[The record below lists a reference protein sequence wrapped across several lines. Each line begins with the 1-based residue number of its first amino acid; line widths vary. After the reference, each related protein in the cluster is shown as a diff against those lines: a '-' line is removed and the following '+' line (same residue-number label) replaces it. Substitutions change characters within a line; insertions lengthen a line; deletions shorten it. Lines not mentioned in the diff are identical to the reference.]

1 MPNAFHSPSSVS
13 YHPRGGKE
21 FIKTAKCTTAV
32 SLKSCT
38 SCTDLDFTRLATTIS
53 RKINYDVTQSR
64 PEGAARLHTPQDKKK
79 KKKKC
84 STLSSSTT
92 QNKKK
97 KQKNGATVRKERE
110 KGGRKGREG
119 GEWGLFSV
127 SVTSMTQIFHR
138 LSKSPHCSRSST
150 GSFACLKF
158 NGGRADMHMRTL
170 TLGLMKACTHAKMK
184 QTHRQQLHEPNKF
197 CGRSTN
203 TNIEVRDEDLPLPKS
218 QNPAEV

>member
-79 KKKKC
+79 RKKKC

-97 KQKNGATVRKERE
+97 KQKKRRNSEEGTG
-110 KGGRKGREG
+110 KGGEKREG
-119 GEWGLFSV
+119 RRRMGVIFSF
-127 SVTSMTQIFHR
+127 SYIDDSNIPPPFKISSLQQKFHR
-138 LSKSPHCSRSST
+138 KLCLFEIQRRARRHAHAHPHT
-150 GSFACLKF
+150 
-158 NGGRADMHMRTL
+158 RAHEGMHTC
-170 TLGLMKACTHAKMK
+170 K
-184 QTHRQQLHEPNKF
+184 
-197 CGRSTN
+197 
-203 TNIEVRDEDLPLPKS
+203 DEADT
-218 QNPAEV
+218 QATTA

>member
-1 MPNAFHSPSSVS
+1 MTWLRAGLRELP
-13 YHPRGGKE
+13 G
-21 FIKTAKCTTAV
+21 FILPKT
-32 SLKSCT
+32 
-38 SCTDLDFTRLATTIS
+38 
-53 RKINYDVTQSR
+53 
-64 PEGAARLHTPQDKKK
+64 KKK
-79 KKKKC
+79 EKKSAPPSPRRRLKTKRK
-84 STLSSSTT
+84 
-92 QNKKK
+92 NK
-97 KQKNGATVRKERE
+97 KNGATVRKERE

-170 TLGLMKACTHAKMK
+170 TLGHMKACTHAKMK

-218 QNPAEV
+218 QNPAEVWLWVRKGRGSLSKCPHT